1 MGDLLSAGKDQSNY
15 RWWCDERE
23 NASEDKKMNIKS
35 LLWTSCCCFDGSYI
49 PIIFPPTCWYF
60 KVHTCSIILYFLAS
74 QEVIVSVFWWF
85 SSPSV
90 WRRRAL
96 CCWTEPAARRILNL
110 TLKTYVRVS
119 GHYVFNIFGAF
130 LPSNSLFL
138 WRNSPSI
145 AQRPYSSS
153 ACSTVL
159 HHRSA
164 VWVGLPAAVWQ
175 RCKAP
180 GMFKI

>member
-1 MGDLLSAGKDQSNY
+1 MARWTGERVRRQKDEYQIFVMNILLLFWWQLYSNY
-15 RWWCDERE
+15 ISTYVLIFQSAHML
-23 NASEDKKMNIKS
+23 NNIVLFSISGSDS
-35 LLWTSCCCFDGSYI
+35 L
-49 PIIFPPTCWYF
+49 
-60 KVHTCSIILYFLAS
+60 SILMAI
-74 QEVIVSVFWWF
+74 

-96 CCWTEPAARRILNL
+96 CCWTEPAARRILTL

-119 GHYVFNIFGAF
+119 GHYIFNIFGAF

-164 VWVGLPAAVWQ
+164 VWVGLPAAVWR